1 MSHIFSSIVFHFFF
15 DIDEG
20 ILESI
25 MIVNYRLF
33 SYKRGPSWKEVQGNT
48 YWSSEDG
55 WVIHTNINKFQWL
68 IDTCVMYI
76 VQCTSLFCSG
86 FCCASKGHKMKF
98 KLKKVVIFITFQSQ
112 SCFYSWL
119 FSNTGATKN
128 TVFPLVFTIHSF
140 NTCFNVSVFTRNCIL
155 VRNICFAFWSHFYLL
170 QIFSFITLRQ
180 QRYRYFETIFSI
192 SIYVSKK
199 HLLHFMWFAIVKST
213 ILRTTCQNKYVRFS
227 FNLMQDREE
236 EELGKCLMYKAK
248 DLCHAKWHITFYVI
262 HFPCSTE

>member
-25 MIVNYRLF
+25 MVVNYRLF

-128 TVFPLVFTIHSF
+128 TSHKYSLFIASTLVSTFQFLLGIVFSYETYVLHSEAIFT
-140 NTCFNVSVFTRNCIL
+140 
-155 VRNICFAFWSHFYLL
+155 
-170 QIFSFITLRQ
+170 
-180 QRYRYFETIFSI
+180 
-192 SIYVSKK
+192 
-199 HLLHFMWFAIVKST
+199 
-213 ILRTTCQNKYVRFS
+213 
-227 FNLMQDREE
+227 
-236 EELGKCLMYKAK
+236 
-248 DLCHAKWHITFYVI
+248 
-262 HFPCSTE
+262 